1 MGYAADSRPSRDFE
15 QGADR
20 RLSGS
25 ACLAVGPIRWRDVH
39 CVDKEERKAFIKA
52 YRDFVADYQ
61 TAMAALHQGVEEA
74 CFPEAGIRPGCY
86 WQGGAG

>member
-1 MGYAADSRPSRDFE
+1 MLGVKRVLREDPHHRP
-15 QGADR
+15 GAVDR
-20 RLSGS
+20 ST
-25 ACLAVGPIRWRDVH
+25 APHVH
-39 CVDKEERKAFIKA
+39 CVDEEERKAFIKA

-61 TAMAALHQGVEEA
+61 TAMDALHQGVEEA